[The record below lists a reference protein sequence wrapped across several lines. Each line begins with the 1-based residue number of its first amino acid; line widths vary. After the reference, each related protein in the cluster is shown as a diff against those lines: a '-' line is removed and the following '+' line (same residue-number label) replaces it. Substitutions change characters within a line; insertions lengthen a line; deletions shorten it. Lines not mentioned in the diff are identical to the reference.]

1 MKAETGTMSSFPS
14 SFNKM
19 DVMFL
24 KFVDDLDNPMGGS
37 SSVDDNSGISQP
49 SATPTPRRQGTQ
61 PLSRNE
67 ICETVLGRQP
77 TYSKGLGW
85 GPKPKAHKTASASNS
100 TTSCSQSTV
109 KLQLRVA
116 LDKAMLHIEE
126 QTRNHVALAS
136 EVERMQKLKDDM
148 S

>member
-1 MKAETGTMSSFPS
+1 MHLKKYDPKETCANPPHILVGRNENWHCLCDHYMSVPFQVS
-14 SFNKM
+14 NEA
-19 DVMFL
+19 L
-24 KFVDDLDNPMGGS
+24 HNE
-37 SSVDDNSGISQP
+37 
-49 SATPTPRRQGTQ
+49 GTQ

>member
-49 SATPTPRRQGTQ
+49 SATPTPRR
-61 PLSRNE
+61 R
-67 ICETVLGRQP
+67 
-77 TYSKGLGW
+77 
-85 GPKPKAHKTASASNS
+85 A
-100 TTSCSQSTV
+100 QS
-109 KLQLRVA
+109 
-116 LDKAMLHIEE
+116 
-126 QTRNHVALAS
+126 
-136 EVERMQKLKDDM
+136 
-148 S
+148 